1 MESAPKH
8 PQEAQRL
15 EELRALN
22 ILDTPAE
29 QQYDELVELA
39 AAICEVPIAAV
50 SLVDESRQW
59 FKAKVGLD
67 ADETSRE
74 VSFCAHGILDN
85 ALLEVPDALDDL
97 RFADNPL
104 VTGAPNIRFYAGFPL
119 ATSTGLPLGSLCVI
133 DSAPR
138 KLTHVQKETLRV
150 LSNQVSMLFE
160 LRLANK
166 KLADSHA
173 ALDAAHERLKQFF
186 TIIAHDLRSPFNGLL
201 GITELL
207 ERNFESFQPEDI
219 HNLLAT
225 MHDSTSET
233 FLMLE
238 NLLEWSN
245 LETGALP
252 FRPKHWSPA
261 HLPKMPHAS

>member
-8 PQEAQRL
+8 PLEAQRL

-29 QQYDELVELA
+29 QQYDELVALA
-39 AAICEVPIAAV
+39 ATICEVPIAAI

-67 ADETSRE
+67 AEETSRE

-85 ALLEVPDALDDL
+85 VLLEVPDALEDL

-104 VTGAPNIRFYAGFPL
+104 VMGAPNIRFYASFPL
-119 ATSTGLPLGSLCVI
+119 ATSNGLPLGSLCVI
-133 DSAPR
+133 DRAPR
-138 KLTHVQKETLRV
+138 ELTHVQKETLRV
-150 LSNQVSMLFE
+150 LSNQVSMLLE

-166 KLADSHA
+166 KMADTHA

-245 LETGALP
+245 LETGALA
-252 FRPKHWSPA
+252 FRPKHCPLVHW
-261 HLPKMPHAS
+261 PKMPHAS